1 MAVNG
6 QIFYSYNTSI
16 EQYPISRIQRSVYD
30 WQIFCGKFVDQVQV
44 NELLAQNVPISSR
57 LVYITTFS

>member
-6 QIFYSYNTSI
+6 QIFYSYNARI

-57 LVYITTFS
+57 LVYITTF

>member
-30 WQIFCGKFVDQVQV
+30 WQIFCGKFADQVQV

-57 LVYITTFS
+57 LVYITSF

>member
-6 QIFYSYNTSI
+6 QIFDRYNASI
-16 EQYPISRIQRSVYD
+16 EQYPISRIQRSIYD
-30 WQIFCGKFVDQVQV
+30 WQIFCSKFADQVQV

-57 LVYITTFS
+57 LEYITTF